1 MLTDTNMLRPCTG
14 ITRLTV
20 STGAGIK
27 AAAETLRAYL
37 LIFFVE
43 LRCWY
48 GGAFVT
54 FKISGAGVWKTLVE
68 TLTKTDLRTLRET
81 LTEHLVLIFTLLTIH
96 KGDLFF

>member
-1 MLTDTNMLRPCTG
+1 MLRPCTG
-14 ITRLTV
+14 ITGLTV

-37 LIFFVE
+37 LIFSVE

>member
-1 MLTDTNMLRPCTG
+1 M
-14 ITRLTV
+14 
-20 STGAGIK
+20 
-27 AAAETLRAYL
+27 
-37 LIFFVE
+37 
-43 LRCWY
+43 
-48 GGAFVT
+48 T